1 MTHGI
6 AIAEWLLAAF
16 GVDDTLRGD
25 IAEERAAGRSFAWLA
40 GQTAAAIAAQVA
52 RDLRGHPVL
61 AMRAIATGYLLTM
74 AWSRLGPAF
83 WPHPSETNH
92 NSVVTYRLLTVFVWP
107 VIVGWAVARTH
118 RAQSVAMVLSY
129 VTFVAL
135 WSLWHYASYFA
146 ELSRVRSGF
155 VVGIGIMMLGN
166 IAGGFLEKRRVRIG
180 TVS

>member
-107 VIVGWAVARTH
+107 VIVGWAVARLPASVSATH
-118 RAQSVAMVLSY
+118 AAIRSSRGFHHACSAGRNPASRNARSIAARKRAS
-129 VTFVAL
+129 
-135 WSLWHYASYFA
+135 ASGGQ
-146 ELSRVRSGF
+146 RSPN
-155 VVGIGIMMLGN
+155 VWRKWCMPAWTN
-166 IAGGFLEKRRVRIG
+166 EP
-180 TVS
+180 